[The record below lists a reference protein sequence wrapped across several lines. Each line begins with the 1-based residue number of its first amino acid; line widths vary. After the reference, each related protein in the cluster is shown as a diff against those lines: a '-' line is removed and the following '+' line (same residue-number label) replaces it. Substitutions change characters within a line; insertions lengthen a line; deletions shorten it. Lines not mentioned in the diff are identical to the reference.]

1 MVTWRAAVATPMRPS
16 VAVARSAAWAA
27 ARGSGDPTTTPAETA
42 LETGSHVLWELGRGA
57 IQVATSLP
65 GSQLDES

>member
-1 MVTWRAAVATPMRPS
+1 VATPMRPS

-42 LETGSHVLWELGRGA
+42 LPRRRRLCKQTRN
-57 IQVATSLP
+57 T
-65 GSQLDES
+65 LDIPRWRKTTYP